1 MKKIPLA
8 FPIID
13 EEMLE
18 AAEYALKNE
27 RLVMGE
33 SVFKFE
39 EEFARYIGTK
49 EAVSTNS
56 GTMALHLILLALKL
70 NNKINKKVLTTPHSF
85 IATANAV
92 LHAGLEPA
100 FADIN
105 KHNYIIDPSKI
116 RKKMSSDIDAILPV
130 HIYGYP
136 ADMDKI
142 MEISE
147 EYDVPVIEDACQA
160 HGAFYG
166 GRRCGSIGIAGA
178 FSFYSAKN
186 MTVGGDGGMVTT
198 NDEDMAELIRMIR
211 DTGRRMKYEHVVI
224 GYTARLNTVNAAI
237 GRVQLRR
244 LDSWNERRRHLAKIY
259 RKLLSDVE
267 EIILPPEDDEKRKQ
281 VYHLFVIRTKNP
293 ADRDKL
299 RSYLHERK
307 IETGIHY
314 PIPIHLQP
322 CYKEKYGFRDGMYP
336 NAELVSKS
344 VISLP
349 MCPLLEED
357 DIKRVCEEIKTFYG
371 R

>member
-13 EEMLE
+13 DEMIE
-18 AAEYALKNE
+18 AAEHALRNE

-39 EEFARYIGTK
+39 EEFARYTGTK

-56 GTMALHLILLALKL
+56 GTMALHLILLALRLRK
-70 NNKINKKVLTTPHSF
+70 KKVLTTPHSF
-85 IATANAV
+85 IATSNAA
-92 LHAGLEPA
+92 LHAGLKPA
-100 FADIN
+100 FADIDLGR
-105 KHNYIIDPSKI
+105 YVIDPAEIK
-116 RKKMSSDIDAILPV
+116 KKMDEDVGAILPV

-136 ADMDKI
+136 ADMD
-142 MEISE
+142 EIIGIGE
-147 EYDVPVIEDACQA
+147 EYNVPVIEDACQA
-160 HGAFYG
+160 HGAVYG
-166 GRRCGSIGIAGA
+166 GKKCGSIGVAGA
-178 FSFYSAKN
+178 FSFYSIKN

-198 NDEDMAELIRMIR
+198 DDEELAELMRMIR
-211 DTGRRMKYEHVVI
+211 DTGRRTKYEHAVI

-237 GRVQLRR
+237 GRVQLRK
-244 LDSWNERRRHLAKIY
+244 LDSWNERRRELARIY
-259 RKLLSDVE
+259 RKMLSDVE
-267 EIILPPEDDEKRKQ
+267 EIVLPPEDDDKRRQ
-281 VYHLFVIRTKNP
+281 VYHLFVIRTKDP
-293 ADRDKL
+293 VDRDRL
-299 RSYLHERK
+299 ISYLREKK

-322 CYKEKYGFRDGMYP
+322 CYREYGFHDGMYP

-357 DIKRVCEEIKTFYG
+357 DVKRVCEEIKAFYG